1 MIDQLYNSTNF
12 YSGRYKADPQLGS
25 WVMNQR
31 ALCEKMSDTRKAR
44 LDKLKFDWVIDRDE
58 AWEANFQELV
68 KYQAANG
75 NCNVNFR

>member
-12 YSGRYKADPQLGS
+12 YSGRYKADPPLGI
-25 WVMNQR
+25 WVRRQR
-31 ALCEKMSDTRKAR
+31 VRREKMSDTRKAR
-44 LDKLKFDWVIDRDE
+44 LDALKFDWVIDPDE